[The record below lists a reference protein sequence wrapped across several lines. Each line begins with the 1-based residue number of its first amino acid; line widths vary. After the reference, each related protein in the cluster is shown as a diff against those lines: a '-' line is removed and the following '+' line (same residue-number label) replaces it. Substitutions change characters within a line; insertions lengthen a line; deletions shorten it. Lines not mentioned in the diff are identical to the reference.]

1 MTSSHLYMQSINAQ
15 GPIGVFDSG
24 VGGISV
30 LKHIHEL
37 MPNESMIY
45 VADSL
50 YAPYGQRS
58 VEEIQQRTRKI
69 AQFLCEQGAKC
80 LVIACNTATA
90 AAAQLLRTEFDLPII
105 GMEPAVKPAVAV
117 TQTGVIGVLATSGTL
132 KSAQFAALLEHYGQ
146 GVTVVTQAGVGLVE
160 LIEQG
165 KFASAEMSELLTVYL
180 TPILEANADTLVL
193 GCTHYPFLRALL
205 QQLIPS
211 LQARL
216 GLVTRPIILID
227 TGHAVATQAQR
238 RLLEQNL
245 LNPVQHMG
253 CVHFWTSGALIPSR
267 MIIEQL
273 WGRAS
278 EVSTL
283 LESG

>member
-1 MTSSHLYMQSINAQ
+1 MTSSHLFTVAPNAH

-30 LKHIHEL
+30 LKHLHAL
-37 MPNESMIY
+37 MPQESMHY
-45 VADSL
+45 VADSH

-58 VEEIQQRTRKI
+58 AEEIQQRTRKI
-69 AQFLCEQGAKC
+69 AQFLCDQGAKC

-90 AAAQLLRTEFDLPII
+90 AAAQTLRMEFDLPII

-117 TQTGVIGVLATSGTL
+117 TKTGVIGVLATSGTL

-165 KFASAEMSELLTVYL
+165 KLASDEMTALLTQYL

-193 GCTHYPFLRALL
+193 GCTHYPFLRGILEP
-205 QQLIPS
+205 LIPRI
-211 LQARL
+211 QHTIGRE
-216 GLVTRPIILID
+216 TRNITLID
-227 TGHAVATQAQR
+227 TGHAVAMQAKR
-238 RLLEQNL
+238 RLLEQDL
-245 LNPVQHMG
+245 LNPNQTTG
-253 CVHFWTSGALIPSR
+253 QVHFWTSGE
-267 MIIEQL
+267 IEMSQKVISQL
-273 WGRAS
+273 WGQSS
-278 EVSTL
+278 EAKRFP
-283 LESG
+283 E